1 MRRLLLAAAV
11 CPFALGGCVSMSRSE
26 AVAPMAAHVALDAR
40 VDQVVLTKAEGLEL
54 TAGFDAGWRGRLIDR
69 ATYEE

>member
-1 MRRLLLAAAV
+1 VTDEAQPKVTAGT
-11 CPFALGGCVSMSRSE
+11 GGS
-26 AVAPMAAHVALDAR
+26 
-40 VDQVVLTKAEGLEL
+40 GEL